1 MESIKRNRKRPS
13 PPHVYSEAFKRQVV
27 AEYESGLYTKASLKR
42 KYGIAGN
49 SCLPRWLRKYGSLPH
64 PRYHSKGRPMKN
76 KSLQKIKEREAEL
89 LKRTVELEQALEKKE
104 AELEAYRKL
113 VEVAER
119 ELDIKI
125 VKKSGAKQ
133 SKRWP

>member
-1 MESIKRNRKRPS
+1 
-13 PPHVYSEAFKRQVV
+13 
-27 AEYESGLYTKASLKR
+27 
-42 KYGIAGN
+42 
-49 SCLPRWLRKYGSLPH
+49 
-64 PRYHSKGRPMKN
+64 MKN